1 MLLGV
6 YYPGQAYPGR
16 APDYPPV
23 VYTPTFRYVARV
35 PYESRSVTVRREA
48 RTVVVPMDRIAA
60 RPRESRIAVVP
71 REARTVDTEY

>member
-16 APDYPPV
+16 APNYPAV
-23 VYTPTFRYVARV
+23 VYTATFRYVARV
-35 PYESRSVTVRREA
+35 PYESRSVAVRREA
-48 RTVVVPMDRIAA
+48 RTAVVPQERIPA

-71 REARTVDTEY
+71 RESRTASTEY

>member
-23 VYTPTFRYVARV
+23 AYNPTFRYLARV
-35 PYESRSVTVRREA
+35 PYESRTATVRRET
-48 RTVVVPMDRIAA
+48 RTAIVPQDRRSA
-60 RPRESRIAVVP
+60 SM
-71 REARTVDTEY
+71 EY

>member
-16 APDYPPV
+16 APNYPAV
-23 VYTPTFRYVARV
+23 VYTATFRYRATV
-35 PYESRSVTVRREA
+35 PYEARTVTVRREA
-48 RTVVVPMDRIAA
+48 RTAIVPLERISA

-71 REARTVDTEY
+71 RESRTASTEY